1 MILKQSCN
9 IHQLHAMLLLLTCA
23 SSAATSTL
31 SPFCVA
37 LCSGIERK
45 DPLYHMFILHT
56 TSSVDFEAD
65 AEVAGDLLPQC

>member
-1 MILKQSCN
+1 MILKESSS

-45 DPLYHMFILHT
+45 DPLYHMFILHER
-56 TSSVDFEAD
+56 VNFEAE
-65 AEVAGDLLPQC
+65 AEVACDLSPQC